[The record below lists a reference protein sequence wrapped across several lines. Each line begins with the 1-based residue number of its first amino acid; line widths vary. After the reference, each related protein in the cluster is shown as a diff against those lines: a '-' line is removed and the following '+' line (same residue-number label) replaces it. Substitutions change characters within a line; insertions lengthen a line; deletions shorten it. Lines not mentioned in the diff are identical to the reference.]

1 MIDYTWTV
9 TAMEAYSDV
18 DDLQDV
24 VFSVSWTMTGEW
36 LSEDSSLYSAS
47 AMGITAIELPSNPDG
62 SFTPYDELTELQVL
76 GWVQNTIGEDG
87 IISYEQNIANEIA
100 KQAGPVIVTL
110 PLPWIPV
117 PDPVPPEPTPDPTP
131 PIPDPPVPEE

>member
-9 TAMEAYSDV
+9 SSMESYSEV
-18 DDLQDV
+18 DNLQDV
-24 VFSVSWTMTGEW
+24 VFSVSWTMIGEW
-36 LSEDSSLYSAS
+36 LSEDSSLYSAL
-47 AMGITAIELPSNPDG
+47 AIGITAIELPSNPDG

-100 KQAGPVIVTL
+100 KQAGPVVVTL
-110 PLPWIPV
+110 PLPWIPE
-117 PDPVPPEPTPDPTP
+117 PEPVPPAPPMPDTP
-131 PIPDPPVPEE
+131 VSGE